1 FDTTAVSA
9 VLARLVDALAWGGTL
24 GIVGAAPGMTLD
36 LLPVMQL
43 GRRVQSIVEG
53 NSVPRV
59 FIPQL
64 LELRRQG
71 RFPLEKLVRT
81 FPFPELETASAA
93 ATSGEAVEA
102 VLVHGRSARPGGAAR
117 RRTLAAVAD
126 QLPVLRPL
134 RPADAPAVLAAFAS
148 APDMARQG
156 EVTTPA
162 QAEAYVRPC
171 TEPGR
176 HVFAVTVAD
185 RLVGAVGVAVD
196 EEDRLGWVWYWMHAE
211 HRGRGWT
218 SA

>member
-1 FDTTAVSA
+1 VT
-9 VLARLVDALAWGGTL
+9 
-24 GIVGAAPGMTLD
+24 
-36 LLPVMQL
+36 
-43 GRRVQSIVEG
+43 
-53 NSVPRV
+53 
-59 FIPQL
+59 
-64 LELRRQG
+64 
-71 RFPLEKLVRT
+71 
-81 FPFPELETASAA
+81 
-93 ATSGEAVEA
+93 
-102 VLVHGRSARPGGAAR
+102 
-117 RRTLAAVAD
+117 D

-162 QAEAYVRPC
+162 QAEAYVRRC

-218 SA
+218 SAAVATVADWALAVGGCERLELGHRVDNPASGRVAEAAGFVREGRERGKFLIAGERVDVLTYGRLVTDPVPTGPRLALTA